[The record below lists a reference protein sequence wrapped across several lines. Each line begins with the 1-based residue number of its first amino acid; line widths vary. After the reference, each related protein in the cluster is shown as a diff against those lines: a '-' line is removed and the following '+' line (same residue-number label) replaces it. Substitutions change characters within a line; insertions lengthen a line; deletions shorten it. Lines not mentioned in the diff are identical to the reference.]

1 MDYIETILADRIG
14 VFCQSATL
22 TAQLASLADARQLV
36 GNHYQLPYQD
46 ESTLVEY
53 LSLLNGWGF
62 AFVAAGPGWTPADIF
77 QALRARGVVH
87 GTIKTVLWLGP
98 DRPVYGE
105 I

>member
-22 TAQLASLADARQLV
+22 TTQLASLAGARQLD

-46 ESTLVEY
+46 EATLVEY
-53 LSLLNGWGF
+53 LTKLNAWGF

-77 QALRARGVVH
+77 QALRAKGLLH
-87 GTIKTVLWLGP
+87 GTIKTVFWQDP
-98 DRPVYGE
+98 DRPVFAE
-105 I
+105 V